1 MNPGDGPVPAACL
14 ANLGPR
20 GTRIRR
26 LVGIA
31 GFVAGTT
38 FLLYLLFTDSLP
50 HWRALVFAPFYGG
63 ALGWFQAQDRTC
75 TALSARGLRDPDAPP
90 VPAAVDRAELD
101 RAIARRAR
109 LIQFKSIGLAA
120 VLTALAYALPAGR

>member
-1 MNPGDGPVPAACL
+1 MNAGGGPVPEACL

-26 LVGIA
+26 LVGIV
-31 GFVAGTT
+31 GFVTGTL
-38 FLLYLLFTDSLP
+38 FLLYVLFTEAPPS
-50 HWRALVFAPFYGG
+50 WRVLVFAPFYGG

-90 VPAAVDRAELD
+90 VPAGVDPAELD

-120 VLTALAYALPAGR
+120 VLTALAFALPAGR